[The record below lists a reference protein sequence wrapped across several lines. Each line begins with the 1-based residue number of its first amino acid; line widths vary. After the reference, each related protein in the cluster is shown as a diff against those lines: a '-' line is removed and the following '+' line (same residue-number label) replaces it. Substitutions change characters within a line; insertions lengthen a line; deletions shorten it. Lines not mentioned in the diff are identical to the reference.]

1 MKKIIEFIFALAIAI
16 GLYLPA
22 RELAVLERG
31 TSAYGGEVFIPVL
44 VLIAYVWYADWA
56 REEE

>member
-1 MKKIIEFIFALAIAI
+1 MKKIIEIILTLAIAI

-31 TSAYGGEVFIPVL
+31 NTAYGGEVLIPIAVL
-44 VLIAYVWYADWA
+44 VAYVWWSDVCK
-56 REEE
+56 ENE

>member
-1 MKKIIEFIFALAIAI
+1 MKKIIEFILALAIAI

-22 RELAVLERG
+22 RDLAVMERG
-31 TSAYGGEVFIPVL
+31 NTAFGGEVLIPVL
-44 VLIAYVWYADWA
+44 VFIAYVWYADWK

>member
-1 MKKIIEFIFALAIAI
+1 MKKIIEFIIALAIAI

-31 TSAYGGEVFIPVL
+31 NEAFGGEVLVPIMVL
-44 VLIAYVWYADWA
+44 VAYVWYADWVK
-56 REEE
+56 ENE